1 MDVEFSDWDKMY
13 DTTGHRYTLNWY
25 FREYPNAFRRKQM
38 TRLRAE
44 QIATEMIICNEVSC
58 DIEMAVR
65 VLMYR
70 YVHEIVIKKVSAE
83 DMKKLRERRELEN
96 DIP

>member
-1 MDVEFSDWDKMY
+1 MY
-13 DTTGHRYTLNWY
+13 DTVDTGHTLNGERYWWR
-25 FREYPNAFRRKQM
+25 FREYSEVISKTHM
-38 TRLRAE
+38 TRLKAE